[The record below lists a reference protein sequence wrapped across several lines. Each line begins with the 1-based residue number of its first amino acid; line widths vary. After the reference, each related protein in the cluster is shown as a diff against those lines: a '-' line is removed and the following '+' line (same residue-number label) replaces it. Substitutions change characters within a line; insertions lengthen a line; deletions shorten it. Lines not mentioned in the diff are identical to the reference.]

1 MKLVSSKELF
11 AETAFTMMA
20 TSDIASALPRPVVQT
35 STSTTN
41 QIQKSA
47 TAVAFHKS
55 AQIITS
61 STTNSANVTASNLTM
76 FALLGNQKTTL
87 VQEIHMLLSPLSGA
101 LKIANAYAVQM
112 VNAQKAPT
120 GTPASAHA
128 HAHHKNVKKSTIHGT
143 LLPVSADVA
152 HQAFVDQ
159 TNTSIPSAAAAN
171 KSHKLA
177 LSAISGMLTWR
188 LEKETV
194 FFPQKLAMM
203 VITGALPSVAASG
216 LSNHARTVNSGMCS
230 LKHASLKTP
239 IPLAMKATTGM
250 SLKTIAC

>member
-1 MKLVSSKELF
+1 
-11 AETAFTMMA
+11 
-20 TSDIASALPRPVVQT
+20 
-35 STSTTN
+35 
-41 QIQKSA
+41 
-47 TAVAFHKS
+47 
-55 AQIITS
+55 
-61 STTNSANVTASNLTM
+61 
-76 FALLGNQKTTL
+76 
-87 VQEIHMLLSPLSGA
+87 
-101 LKIANAYAVQM
+101 
-112 VNAQKAPT
+112 
-120 GTPASAHA
+120 
-128 HAHHKNVKKSTIHGT
+128 
-143 LLPVSADVA
+143 VSADAA

-230 LKHASLKTP
+230 LTHASLKTP